1 MLLALLRLPWMS
13 SMAGLL
19 LLGSWPSARLASASR
34 DRFKLGTLQQE
45 AMLRQVMDHV
55 GDGHQEG
62 PCFWQSLH
70 TTGLKDHDKLQC
82 SSWESTNSED
92 SNHMR

>member
-13 SMAGLL
+13 SVAGLL

-34 DRFKLGTLQQE
+34 DRFKLGTLQQQE

-55 GDGHQEG
+55 GNGHPEG
-62 PCFWQSLH
+62 LCFL
-70 TTGLKDHDKLQC
+70 
-82 SSWESTNSED
+82 
-92 SNHMR
+92 